1 MTMMLASD
9 VEGRPLRGAGEAE
22 LGTVERLLFHPSEP
36 RVIGAMVR
44 PPAAL
49 VVVTR
54 PETFLPLSSLSFSS
68 AGAATDLAKLP
79 SQRASANRL
88 GHDPDFTVI
97 WTGMP
102 VQGPSGRQIGAVTD
116 VEFDPASG
124 DVCRLE
130 VAGGAIADAAHGRFV
145 VPGRVV
151 EGYAAGA
158 VRIGAEAGELQASGG
173 LARTAAE
180 VAVIAAQRA
189 EQVGRA
195 VEDTVVAASGAT
207 GRAIKAVADAKV
219 AERTAKRVRTTWRD
233 TIKAF
238 KDGMSEDD

>member
-1 MTMMLASD
+1 MMLASD
-9 VEGRPLRGAGEAE
+9 VEGRPLLGAKDAE

-36 RVIGAMVR
+36 KVIGAMVR

-49 VVVTR
+49 VVVAR
-54 PETFLPLSSLSFSS
+54 PETFLPLASLSFSS
-68 AGAATDLAKLP
+68 AGVVTELAKLP
-79 SQRASANRL
+79 SQRAAAGRL

-102 VQGPSGRQIGAVTD
+102 VQSPSGRQIGAVTD
-116 VEFDPASG
+116 VEFDTATGEVS
-124 DVCRLE
+124 RLE

-145 VPGRVV
+145 VPGRAV
-151 EGYAAGA
+151 EGYATGA
-158 VRIGAEAGELQASGG
+158 VHIGAEAGELSASGG
-173 LARTAAE
+173 LAKTAAE

-207 GRAIKAVADAKV
+207 GRAIKAVSDAKV

-238 KDGMSEDD
+238 KEGMSDDD